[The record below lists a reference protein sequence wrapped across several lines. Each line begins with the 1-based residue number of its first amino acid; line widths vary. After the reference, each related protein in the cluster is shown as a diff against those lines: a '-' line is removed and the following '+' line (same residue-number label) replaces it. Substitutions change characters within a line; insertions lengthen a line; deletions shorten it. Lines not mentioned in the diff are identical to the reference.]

1 MEELSV
7 IAPSYWNSFKF
18 DSEQII
24 NENNEEQNKQQLCPY
39 SPPFWAHILGIISK
53 FLLTLNAS
61 VCCFVYCVMS
71 PAFRDEISKKFI
83 NFTSYL
89 FKIARSFRSDNT
101 NRN

>member
-18 DSEQII
+18 HSEQDMT
-24 NENNEEQNKQQLCPY
+24 ESNEEQNEQQLCY
-39 SPPFWAHILGIISK
+39 SPSFWAHILGIISK

-71 PAFRDEISKKFI
+71 PTFRDEISKKFANLI
-83 NFTSYL
+83 SYL
-89 FKIARSFRSDNT
+89 FKIVRSFKSNDT